1 MPMTNAPNPV
11 PPPGKP
17 RIGVA
22 WIVVVVILGLLLAAW
37 IYSNAN
43 PRRATQD
50 QGTPPSPTSAP

>member
-17 RIGVA
+17 KIGVV
-22 WIVVVVILGLLLAAW
+22 WIVVVVVLGLLLAAW

-43 PRRATQD
+43 PRRGTQD
-50 QGTPPSPTSAP
+50 QGTTSSPTSAP